1 MVTAGSASYR
11 AGRIWRQNRALC
23 RTVSDKLNSRRATM
37 IGQKTIHSFF
47 TPVSKKRSS
56 SEAFTEAE
64 GCRGE
69 ITPVK
74 KSRHPEDEQT
84 PAVVSPPLS
93 PEQLDRIQRNK
104 AAALQKLAARHVPE
118 GFGDSWRQELLVEF
132 TKPYFTKLTSFVSE
146 ERKRCTVYP
155 PPHQVFTWTQMCDIT
170 DVKVV
175 ILGQD
180 PYHGPN
186 QAHGLCF
193 SVQKPVSPPPSL
205 ENMYKELQT
214 DIEGFVH
221 PGHGDLTGWAKQGV
235 LLLNA
240 VLTVRAHNANSHK
253 DRGWEQFTDSVVSWL
268 NKNLDGLVFML
279 WGAYAQK
286 KGISIDRKRHLV
298 LQTVHPSPLSAHRG
312 FFGCRHFS
320 KTNSYL
326 EDLGKKAIDWKAL

>member
-1 MVTAGSASYR
+1 MTAMIIARTIRARVSGGLFSDKRCSAV
-11 AGRIWRQNRALC
+11 ILTRALC
-23 RTVSDKLNSRRATM
+23 
-37 IGQKTIHSFF
+37 
-47 TPVSKKRSS
+47 
-56 SEAFTEAE
+56 AFVPQ
-64 GCRGE
+64 

-74 KSRHPEDEQT
+74 KSRQSDENEIP
-84 PAVVSPPLS
+84 PAVSPPLS
-93 PEQLDRIQRNK
+93 PEQLERIQRNK

-118 GFGDSWRQELLVEF
+118 GLGQSWKQALLAEF
-132 TKPYFTKLTSFVSE
+132 AKPYFVKLSNFVAE
-146 ERKRCTVYP
+146 ERKKYTVYP
-155 PPHQVFTWTQMCDIT
+155 PPEEVFTWTQMVDIK

-193 SVQKPVSPPPSL
+193 SVKKPVPPPPSL
-205 ENMYKELQT
+205 VNMYKELET
-214 DIEGFVH
+214 DIEGFSH

-253 DRGWEQFTDSVVSWL
+253 DCGWEQFTDSVVSWL
-268 NKNLDGLVFML
+268 NKNMHGLVFML

-286 KGISIDRKRHLV
+286 KGSNIDRKRHLV

-312 FFGCRHFS
+312 FFGCCHFS
-320 KTNSYL
+320 KTNAYL
-326 EDLGKKAIDWKAL
+326 QGLGKKPIDWKAL

>member
-1 MVTAGSASYR
+1 MITTCKIRARQACIFLSAKNAAFR
-11 AGRIWRQNRALC
+11 L
-23 RTVSDKLNSRRATM
+23 
-37 IGQKTIHSFF
+37 F
-47 TPVSKKRSS
+47 TRSCSVRDPQTTPEKKKRP
-56 SEAFTEAE
+56 AE
-64 GCRGE
+64 
-69 ITPVK
+69 
-74 KSRHPEDEQT
+74 EDES
-84 PAVVSPPLS
+84 PKIVSPPLS
-93 PEQLDRIQRNK
+93 PEQLGRIQRNK
-104 AAALQKLAARHVPE
+104 AAALQKLASRYTPE
-118 GFGDSWRQELLVEF
+118 GLGESWRQELNAEF
-132 TKPYFTKLTSFVSE
+132 AKPYFIKLAGFVAE
-146 ERKRCTVYP
+146 ERKRYTVYP
-155 PPHQVFTWTQMCDIT
+155 PLHQVFSWTQMCDIR

-180 PYHGPN
+180 PYHGPK

-193 SVQKPVSPPPSL
+193 SVQQPVPPPPSL
-205 ENMYKELQT
+205 ENMYKELET

-286 KGISIDRKRHLV
+286 KGSSIDRKRHHV

-312 FFGCRHFS
+312 FFGCHHFS
-320 KTNSYL
+320 RTNTFL
-326 EDLGKKAIDWKAL
+326 QDLGKDPVDWKAL